1 MVPINAGEGEAGAI
15 CVLNKQDLAG
25 LRYSLSEVLD
35 TVEAAYKAY
44 AAGLSANPRKL
55 TAKPDDGHS
64 LAYSM
69 LGRDGERQ
77 TVAFKTSYKFNVN
90 EDAAL
95 QKYYT
100 SLLLYDDRTGLPIA
114 LMDCSLV
121 GALRTPAASALLA
134 RSCARSDART
144 ALVIG
149 SGVQGQNAFPFLV
162 AAMPQLD
169 RLIIHGSHKAGIA
182 AARERLRAHY
192 PERDIEVSG
201 DLERSARAADIIIG
215 AAGPASEKSYGV
227 VRSSA
232 LKPGALTILVGYGLH
247 AELLH
252 QADFRVA
259 TSEAQMRVTGTDLAD
274 ADGALPA
281 IDAELPDILAGNRSG
296 RAHDDQRIFAYN
308 SGMII
313 TDIALGRLF
322 ADRARAQQLGQTIR
336 LW

>member
-1 MVPINAGEGEAGAI
+1 MTTIATDDAGAI

-25 LRYSLSEVLD
+25 LRYSLAEVLG
-35 TVEAAYKAY
+35 TVEDAYKAY
-44 AAGLSANPRKL
+44 AAGLSSNPRKL
-55 TAKPDDGHS
+55 TARPDDGRS

-77 TVAFKTSYKFNVN
+77 TVAFKTSYKFNAN
-90 EDAAL
+90 EEQSL

-100 SLLLYDDRTGLPIA
+100 SLLLYDDTTGLPIA

-144 ALVIG
+144 ALVVG
-149 SGVQGQNAFPFLV
+149 SGVQGQNALPFLV
-162 AAMPQLD
+162 TAMPQLT
-169 RLIIHGSHKAGIA
+169 RLIIHGNHPDGIA
-182 AARERLRAHY
+182 AALERMREHHPDRR
-192 PERDIEVSG
+192 IEVSS
-201 DLERSARAADIIIG
+201 DLEQSARSADIIIG
-215 AAGPASEKSYGV
+215 AAGPASEKSSGA
-227 VRSSA
+227 VRRDW
-232 LKPGALTILVGYGLH
+232 LKSGALTILVGYGLQ
-247 AELLH
+247 AGLLH
-252 QADFRVA
+252 HADRRVA

-274 ADGALPA
+274 AHGVLPA
-281 IDAELPDILAGNRSG
+281 VDAELPDILAGSKAG
-296 RAHDDQRIFAYN
+296 REHDEQRVFAYN

-322 ADRARAQQLGQTIR
+322 AERARAQRLGQTVR

>member
-1 MVPINAGEGEAGAI
+1 MHTINDTSGAI

-25 LRYSLSEVLD
+25 MEYSIQEVLNTIED
-35 TVEAAYKAY
+35 AYKAF

-55 TAKPDDGHS
+55 TAKPDDGRS

-77 TVAFKTSYKFNVN
+77 TVAFKTSYKFNAN
-90 EDAAL
+90 EEPSA

-100 SLLLYDDRTGLPIA
+100 SLLLYDDVTGLPIA

-134 RSCARSDART
+134 RACARSDART

-149 SGVQGQNAFPFLV
+149 SGVQGQNALPFLV
-162 AAMPQLD
+162 TAMPQLT
-169 RLIIHGSHKAGIA
+169 RLIVHGSHPDGIA
-182 AARERLRAHY
+182 AGVARMRACH
-192 PERDIEVSG
+192 PEREIEISTS
-201 DLERSARAADIIIG
+201 LEDSARAADIIIG
-215 AAGPASEKSYGV
+215 TAGPASEKAGGA
-227 VRSSA
+227 VRQA
-232 LKPGALTILVGYGLH
+232 WLKPGALSILVGYGLH

-252 QADFRVA
+252 HADYRVA
-259 TSEAQMRVTGTDLAD
+259 TSDAQMRVTGTDLAD
-274 ADGALPA
+274 EHGELPA
-281 IDAELPDILAGNRSG
+281 IDAELPDILAGGKRG
-296 RAHDDQRIFAYN
+296 RDDDEQRIFAYN

-322 ADRARAQQLGQTIR
+322 AERARAQNLGQTVR

>member
-1 MVPINAGEGEAGAI
+1 MAPINEGDAGTI
-15 CVLNKQDLAG
+15 CVLNKQDLSG
-25 LRYSLSEVLD
+25 LRYSLAEVLD
-35 TVEAAYKAY
+35 TVEGAYKAY

-55 TAKPDDGHS
+55 TAKPGDGHS

-77 TVAFKTSYKFNVN
+77 TVAFKTSYKFNAN
-90 EDAAL
+90 EDQSL

-100 SLLLYDDRTGLPIA
+100 SLLLYDDITGLPIA

-162 AAMPQLD
+162 AAMPRLE
-169 RLIIHGSHKAGIA
+169 RLIIHGNHEDGIA
-182 AARERLRAHY
+182 AAKERLRAHY
-192 PERDIEVSG
+192 PDRNIEVST

-215 AAGPASEKSYGV
+215 AAGPASEKASGA
-227 VRSSA
+227 VRRA
-232 LKPGALTILVGYGLH
+232 WLKPGALAILVGYGLH

-252 QADFRVA
+252 QADRRVA

-274 ADGALPA
+274 PEGALPA
-281 IDAELPDILAGNRSG
+281 VDAELPDILAGNKPG

-322 ADRARAQQLGQTIR
+322 AERARAQQLGQTIR

>member
-1 MVPINAGEGEAGAI
+1 MTTITEDGAGAI

-25 LRYSLSEVLD
+25 LRYSLPEVLR
-35 TVEAAYKAY
+35 TVEDAYKAY

-55 TAKPDDGHS
+55 TAKPDDGRS

-90 EDAAL
+90 EDQSL

-100 SLLLYDDRTGLPIA
+100 SLLLYDDATGLPIA

-134 RSCARSDART
+134 RSCARSDAQT

-162 AAMPQLD
+162 TAMPQLK
-169 RLIIHGSHKAGIA
+169 RLIIHGNHESGIA
-182 AARERLRAHY
+182 AAIERLREHY
-192 PERDIEVSG
+192 PDRRIEVSSN
-201 DLERSARAADIIIG
+201 LEQSARSADIIIG
-215 AAGPASEKSYGV
+215 AAGSASEKASGA
-227 VRSSA
+227 VRRA
-232 LKPGALTILVGYGLH
+232 WLKPGALAILVGYGLH
-247 AELLH
+247 PELLH
-252 QADFRVA
+252 HADRRVA

-274 ADGALPA
+274 AQGDLPA
-281 IDAELPDILAGNRSG
+281 VDAELPDILAGGKPG
-296 RAHDDQRIFAYN
+296 REHDDQRVFAYN

-322 ADRARAQQLGQTIR
+322 AERARAQQLGQTVR

>member
-1 MVPINAGEGEAGAI
+1 MTTITEDGAGAI

-25 LRYSLSEVLD
+25 LRYSLTEVLR
-35 TVEAAYKAY
+35 TVEDAYKAY

-55 TAKPDDGHS
+55 TAKPDDGRS

-77 TVAFKTSYKFNVN
+77 TVAFKTSYKFNAN
-90 EDAAL
+90 EDQSL

-100 SLLLYDDRTGLPIA
+100 SLLLYDDATGLPIA

-134 RSCARSDART
+134 RSCARSDAQT

-162 AAMPQLD
+162 AAMPQLK
-169 RLIIHGSHKAGIA
+169 RLIIHGNHEDGIA
-182 AARERLRAHY
+182 AAIERLHEHY
-192 PERDIEVSG
+192 PDRRIEVSSH
-201 DLERSARAADIIIG
+201 LEQSARSADIIIG
-215 AAGPASEKSYGV
+215 AAGPASEKISGA
-227 VRSSA
+227 VRRDW

-247 AELLH
+247 PELLH
-252 QADFRVA
+252 HADYCVA

-274 ADGALPA
+274 ANGNLPA
-281 IDAELPDILAGNRSG
+281 VDAELPDILAGSKSG
-296 RAHDDQRIFAYN
+296 RVHDDQRVFAYN

-322 ADRARAQQLGQTIR
+322 AERARAQQLGQTVR